1 VFKNFGSFCK
11 EAWLKLKAMPLETVD
26 FCFWK
31 ARTRDDSG
39 LLIIY
44 ETAGFLQWKNI
55 SVTLET
61 AVFSKK
67 EKLIIRNLEYADVV
81 LTSGQK
87 FARGLPICAST
98 ARGITDH
105 PLE

>member
-1 VFKNFGSFCK
+1 M
-11 EAWLKLKAMPLETVD
+11 KATPLATVE
-26 FCFWK
+26 FCFCK

-44 ETAGFLQWKNI
+44 ETAGFLQWKII
-55 SVTLET
+55 SATLEA

-67 EKLIIRNLEYADVV
+67 EKLIIRNLEYANVV

-87 FARGLPICAST
+87 FARGRPICACT